1 MQIKCLEKALNN
13 LDEEA
18 TYIAKSDPQAAQL
31 VVQRI
36 YDAVS
41 LLRDNPALGYPGR
54 IHGTRELIVP
64 DTRYLIPYRVKP
76 ELQQVQILRVFHSSR
91 KLPKGWQ

>member
-1 MQIKCLEKALNN
+1 MQIKWLEKALNN

-18 TYIAKSDPQAAQL
+18 AYIAKNDPQAAQI

-41 LLRDNPALGYPGR
+41 LLCDTPALGHPGR

-64 DTRYLIPYRVKP
+64 DTRYIIPYRVKT

-91 KLPKGWQ
+91 KSPKRW

>member
-1 MQIKCLEKALNN
+1 MQIKWLEKALNN

-18 TYIAKSDPQAAQL
+18 TYIAKSDPQAAL
-31 VVQRI
+31 IVVQRI
-36 YDAVS
+36 YDAVN
-41 LLRDNPALGYPGR
+41 LLRENPALGHPGR

-91 KLPKGWQ
+91 KSPKRW